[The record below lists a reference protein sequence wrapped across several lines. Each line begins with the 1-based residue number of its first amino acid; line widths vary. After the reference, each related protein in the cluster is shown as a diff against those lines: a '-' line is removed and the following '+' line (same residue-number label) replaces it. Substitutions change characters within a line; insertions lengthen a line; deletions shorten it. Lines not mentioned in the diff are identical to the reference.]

1 MLRYFLEQLLTFK
14 LWSNFLTPESIHGF
28 RLTDR
33 QQTAKLQN
41 IESGI
46 RPIRK
51 YRIRSYT
58 QFSYFSGALKISF
71 CMSQNHVVVYAQSRL
86 GRPPLHY
93 VARHTNYLEFRPLVN
108 PGQLG
113 HFMQDESQREYRCL
127 IFMLLL
133 LFPENTFHALHIH
146 NATNTKANTI
156 QVK

>member
-1 MLRYFLEQLLTFK
+1 MPRYFLKQLLTFK

-58 QFSYFSGALKISF
+58 QFSYFLGALKISF

-93 VARHTNYLEFRPLVN
+93 VAQNTNYPEVRPLVC

-113 HFMQDESQREYRCL
+113 HFMYGMGLWLFNIYAAFTFPWKYISRIAHSQRNKHQGKCYSS
-127 IFMLLL
+127 
-133 LFPENTFHALHIH
+133 
-146 NATNTKANTI
+146 
-156 QVK
+156 